1 MVGLALAFEKGT
13 AYWIAA
19 GGFITEG
26 YLTDAI
32 REVLQK
38 DCQAASFDLKE
49 QLHVLQLP
57 EQKNIWDLS
66 VGAYLINPLKNGYT
80 YDDISNE
87 YLGRDDSI
95 QRRASWKDRLCKG
108 RRDHAGKNDR
118 MCLPYGTD
126 CL

>member
-1 MVGLALAFEKGT
+1 MYGLQNFQMQPNFCKSRTGRESGISVHSGRKTDGGTGCWPLKNGT

-32 REVLQK
+32 REVLLK

-80 YDDISNE
+80 YDDISTN
-87 YLGRDDSI
+87 I
-95 QRRASWKDRLCKG
+95 W
-108 RRDHAGKNDR
+108 AG
-118 MCLPYGTD
+118 
-126 CL
+126 